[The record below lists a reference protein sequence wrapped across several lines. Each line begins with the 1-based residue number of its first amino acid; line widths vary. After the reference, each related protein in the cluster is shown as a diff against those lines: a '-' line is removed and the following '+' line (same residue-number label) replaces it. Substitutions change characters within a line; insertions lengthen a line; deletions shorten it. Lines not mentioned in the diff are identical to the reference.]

1 MSYIMDFAK
10 SVAKIV
16 NDAKLTDSVARVGLP
31 KIDASGEK
39 ELLITVVPTVVDAK
53 SVSNDP
59 TFSEAFEAQVWFQ
72 QYVGTTDLTKLE
84 PLFDLVE
91 NVRRALAVSRPFVT
105 SGIFAETISVET
117 TPFEAYDLQRAAVFT
132 SVVTLRAFVP
142 ALHYR
147 QTDQL

>member
-1 MSYIMDFAK
+1 MSYIMDFAQ

-84 PLFDLVE
+84 NLFELVE
-91 NVRRALAVSRPFVT
+91 NVRRTLAVSRQFLATGVY
-105 SGIFAETISVET
+105 AETISVET
-117 TPFEAYDLQRAAVFT
+117 SPFEAYDLQKAAVFT
-132 SVVTLRAFVP
+132 SVVTLRSFVP

>member
-1 MSYIMDFAK
+1 MSYIMDFAH

-39 ELLITVVPTVVDAK
+39 ELLITVAPTVVDAK

-91 NVRRALAVSRPFVT
+91 NVRRALAVWRAYNVNAPWD
-105 SGIFAETISVET
+105 FAVI
-117 TPFEAYDLQRAAVFT
+117 
-132 SVVTLRAFVP
+132 
-142 ALHYR
+142 
-147 QTDQL
+147 

>member
-1 MSYIMDFAK
+1 MSYIMGFAQ

-72 QYVGTTDLTKLE
+72 QYVGTTDFSKLE
-84 PLFDLVE
+84 SLFKLAEDVW
-91 NVRRALAVSRPFVT
+91 RTLAVSRPLVAG
-105 SGIFAETISVET
+105 GIRAEVSSVEVA
-117 TPFEAYDLQRAAVFT
+117 PFEASDLQNAAVFT
-132 SVVTLRAFVP
+132 CVLTARATIP
-142 ALHYR
+142 ALRY
-147 QTDQL
+147 Q